1 MLKYD
6 SSGYK
11 TLGKLG
17 LAIINQEETDW
28 SQVLLFQ
35 PKKSIVT
42 GVNISSEF
50 IFLVH
55 QNNEMSFKY
64 DKNSMWR
71 IRYDSQ
77 HDFRPAASPAQG
89 H

>member
-11 TLGKLG
+11 TFGKLG

-28 SQVLLFQ
+28 YQVLLLQ
-35 PKKSIVT
+35 PKKSVVT
-42 GVNISSEF
+42 GVNISSELEF

-71 IRYDSQ
+71 IRYD
-77 HDFRPAASPAQG
+77 FCPAASPAQG

>member
-1 MLKYD
+1 MLRYD
-6 SSGYK
+6 SSGYE
-11 TLGKLG
+11 TLGKLH

-28 SQVLLFQ
+28 FQVLLFQ
-35 PKKSIVT
+35 PKKRIVA

-64 DKNSMWR
+64 DENSMWR
-71 IRYDSQ
+71 ISIMTL
-77 HDFRPAASPAQG
+77 RPASSPAQG